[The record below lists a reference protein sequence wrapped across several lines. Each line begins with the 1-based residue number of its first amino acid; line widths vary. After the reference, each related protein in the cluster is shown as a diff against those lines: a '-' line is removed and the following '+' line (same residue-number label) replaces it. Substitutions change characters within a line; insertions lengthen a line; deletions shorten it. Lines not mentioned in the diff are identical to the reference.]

1 MSSDI
6 YYKNYQDQDFDKT
19 LNKLEFSMHKSEN
32 KKKHIYQEP
41 SQLLMRNFI
50 SKNTIYD
57 NILLYNEVGV
67 GKCHKKDTSILMYD
81 GSIKKVQDIKIGE
94 YLMGDDS
101 TPRKVLS
108 LARGQDMMYDIIP
121 VKGEKYTVNEE
132 HILCLKVS
140 GFPKIS
146 QSLRNNNFNVQW
158 VQDNKYHSKSF
169 TYNINNKNEKQKMA
183 NKFLQSIK
191 NEQILEIN
199 VKDYLKLSKSRKSN
213 LKGYRSGVDFPCK
226 QIPFNPYILGY
237 WLGDGTA
244 RGSCIT
250 TQDST
255 VLHYINKELPKV
267 NLYLTKLQD
276 KYSYGITGNGKLG
289 GNCFLKTL
297 KTLDLINNKHIP
309 HIYKCNDRQTRLS
322 MLAGIL
328 DADGH
333 YTNGGFELTQS
344 IDHEKL
350 IDDIIYL
357 ARSLGFAC
365 YKKVKPTSWTYKG
378 IKQSGEAY
386 RIFISGKGIEDIPTI
401 IPRKKATIRKQ
412 IKDVLVTGITV
423 KQVGRDDYY
432 GFTLDG
438 NCRYL
443 MGDFTVT
450 HNTCTAITIAE
461 GFKEYIH
468 NIGNKIFVL
477 VKNKN
482 IQQNFMDEL
491 LSKCTH
497 DEYLIEGETS
507 EIDIAN
513 AKKTINKY
521 YQFMTYGTF
530 VNKVLG
536 AKEFV
541 KDEFGKNTK
550 KVKKI
555 NGIVQRK
562 PIQDAIQNLNNT
574 VIIVDEVHNITN
586 NDTYTSLYKVL
597 SNSYNYRLVLL
608 TATPIYDNPKEI
620 FELSNLLNI
629 NEIDLQLPTRDKL
642 FEGKDPFLIKE
653 KSQYINTS
661 ALKGG
666 IIKITDKGLNALKKS
681 LYGKVS
687 YLRANTETNPRSTV
701 IGEPLIQSL
710 IGTTNIVYCKM
721 SKYQY
726 NIYLNAL
733 KTDLNKDS
741 KYDISSAIQN
751 IESEENT
758 LENEII
764 SKTNSLYKNTSDA
777 STMTYPNSEYGKIGF
792 LNIFNKSGSSYSLKK
807 EFKDVLTTN
816 LQQYSSKLYTLLQN
830 INKTTTGNIF
840 IYSNYVS
847 YGGTSLIKQLLLANG
862 FSEFSSKSNVK
873 EYKSFIVFDES
884 TNIIRREKLK
894 TIFNSEDNKD
904 GKFIRIIIGSPIISE
919 GITLKCV
926 RQVHILEP
934 YWNMSKI
941 NQIIGRAIRN
951 YSHHYLDPSQ
961 RTVDIYKYVSVYTQG
976 EIDTFSSKIGESRA
990 TQKLENFFI
999 DLEKYILSEEK
1010 DRSNKIIER
1019 ILKTLSFD
1027 CYLNYNRNQ
1036 ITDEKSKGTP
1046 ECDYTSCEYQCLIK
1060 PKDESIDKSTYNM
1073 YISFFE
1079 QFDIHFILD
1088 IIRNLFKTY
1097 FVWSLDD
1104 IIKKIHHLEPLITEE
1119 AIYTTLNYIVQN
1131 KINMID
1137 KYDREGFIINKG
1149 PYYIFNESNLDIEN
1163 SLYSKILD
1171 FSIKKNKYTL
1181 EEFAKRELDKNI
1193 FKKSD
1198 EKIKS
1203 KEKIQKSLTQNI
1215 LSKTDIQYNENIE
1228 NSWNIYG
1235 TYRSKK
1241 MKADK
1246 WEHKYGALDNKFRL
1260 NIKSD
1265 INSDQRK
1272 VTTGK
1277 WIGSY
1282 NISELRDIA
1291 IQLGIPI
1298 IDSWQK
1304 EDFGEAIE
1312 KFLKE
1317 NNRIIK

>member
-6 YYKNYQDQDFDKT
+6 YYKDYQDQDFDKT

-81 GSIKKVQDIKIGE
+81 GGIKKVQDINIGE

-108 LARGQDMMYDIIP
+108 LARGKDMMYDIIP

-146 QSLRNNNFNVQW
+146 QSLRNKNFNVQW
-158 VQDNKYHSKSF
+158 IQDNKYHSKSF

-183 NKFLQSIK
+183 NEFLKSIK

-199 VKDYLKLSKSRKSN
+199 VRDYLKLSKSRKSN

-244 RGSCIT
+244 RGSYIT
-250 TQDST
+250 SQDST

-267 NLYLTKLQD
+267 NLHLTKLQD
-276 KYSYGITGNGKLG
+276 TYSYGITGNGKLG
-289 GNCFLKTL
+289 GNCFLTTL

-309 HIYKCNDRQTRLS
+309 HIYKYNDRQIRLS
-322 MLAGIL
+322 ILAGIL

-365 YKKVKPTSWTYKG
+365 YKKIKATSWKYKG
-378 IKQSGEAY
+378 IKKSGEAY

-412 IKDVLVTGITV
+412 IKDVLVTGIKV

-468 NIGNKIFVL
+468 NMGNKIFVL

-497 DEYLIEGETS
+497 DEYLIGGETS
-507 EIDIAN
+507 EIDITN

-562 PIQDAIQNLNNT
+562 YIQDAIQNLNNT

-629 NEIDLQLPTRDKL
+629 NDIDLQLPTRDKL

-653 KSQYINTS
+653 QSQYINTS

-687 YLRANTETNPRSTV
+687 YLKANTETNPRSTV
-701 IGEPLIQSL
+701 IGTPLIKNQ

-726 NIYLNAL
+726 KIYINAL

-741 KYDISSAIQN
+741 KFDISSAIQN

-777 STMTYPNSEYGKIGF
+777 STMTYPNSEYGKTGF
-792 LNIFNKSGSSYSLKK
+792 LNIFNKTGSSYSLKK

-816 LQQYSSKLYTLLQN
+816 LQQYSSKLYTLLET

-884 TNIIRREKLK
+884 TNIIRREKFK
-894 TIFNSEDNKD
+894 TIFNSEENKD

-941 NQIIGRAIRN
+941 NQIVGRAIRN
-951 YSHHYLDPSQ
+951 YSHHYLDLSQ
-961 RTVDIYKYVSVYTQG
+961 RTVEIYKYVSIYQEEDSV
-976 EIDTFSSKIGESRA
+976 IDGSISTK
-990 TQKLENFFI
+990 KLERFFI

-1036 ITDEKSKGTP
+1036 IIDEKGILQGSS
-1046 ECDYTSCEYQCLIK
+1046 ECDYTTCEYQCLIK
-1060 PKDESIDKSTYNM
+1060 PKNILDDTSTYNM

-1079 QFDIHFILD
+1079 QFDIHFVLD
-1088 IIRNLFKTY
+1088 CIRNLFKIY
-1097 FVWSLDD
+1097 FVWNLDD
-1104 IIKKIHHLEPLITEE
+1104 IIHKINHLEPLVTKET
-1119 AIYTTLNYIVQN
+1119 IYTTLNYIVQN

-1163 SLYSKILD
+1163 SIYSKILD

-1181 EEFAKRELDKNI
+1181 EEFAKRELGKDI
-1193 FKKSD
+1193 FEKQD
-1198 EKIKS
+1198 GKIKS
-1203 KEKIQKSLTQNI
+1203 KAKAQKTLTQDI
-1215 LSKTDIQYNENIE
+1215 LSKTDIEYNETIE

-1317 NNRIIK
+1317 NNRILK